1 MNIINKK
8 VVIEL
13 KNERKYFGEVI
24 EIDSTPQNFKWIVLK
39 DNKNSTQI
47 ICDNE
52 IIRIE
57 VEE

>member
-13 KNERKYFGEVI
+13 KNERKYFGEII
-24 EIDSTPQNFKWIVLK
+24 EIDSTPQNFNWIVLK

-47 ICDNE
+47 ICDAE